1 MRSVLPVAADLEP
14 VRSVSLHKYDG
25 LRSERKYCIL
35 PFINTAIRQVCGWGL
50 RGEVAKRGRVDAPR
64 SGLRRAPNKS
74 YRIDESE
81 YLTCFFGLFFQFD
94 TPLSKA
100 LDFL

>member
-14 VRSVSLHKYDG
+14 VHSVSLHKYDG
-25 LRSERKYCIL
+25 LCSERK
-35 PFINTAIRQVCGWGL
+35 
-50 RGEVAKRGRVDAPR
+50 
-64 SGLRRAPNKS
+64 
-74 YRIDESE
+74 